1 MKTLGVHLL
10 VELQLCESSKLNSV
24 SFIKQSMLKAAE
36 ISGATILNSIFQ
48 ESPSQG
54 VLGIVIV
61 SESHLSIH
69 TWPEYRYAAV
79 DIFTCGQK
87 ADPWKAS
94 EYIESSLEAKSVKIT
109 DFVRGTVLE
118 NLEVQSGH
126 Q

>member
-1 MKTLGVHLL
+1 
-10 VELQLCESSKLNSV
+10 V

-48 ESPSQG
+48 ESPTYG

-87 ADPWKAS
+87 ANPWKAS
-94 EYIESSLEAKSVKIT
+94 EYLESSLEAKSVKIT
-109 DFVRGTVLE
+109 DFVRGTILE
-118 NLEVQSGH
+118 SLEVQSGH